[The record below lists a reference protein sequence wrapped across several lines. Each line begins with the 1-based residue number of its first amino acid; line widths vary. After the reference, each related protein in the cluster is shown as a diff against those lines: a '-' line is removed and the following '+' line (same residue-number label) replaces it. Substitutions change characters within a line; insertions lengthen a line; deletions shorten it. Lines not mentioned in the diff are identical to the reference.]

1 MAKKKEPVIT
11 VRTVFVGTRTER
23 QAFIDLI
30 LEKEKFGVDRE
41 GKSTYNKATPSRGVH
56 GGMENHHV

>member
-11 VRTVFVGTRTER
+11 VRSVFVGTRTDR

-30 LEKEKFGVDRE
+30 QEKEKSRVDKDAFSRYNE
-41 GKSTYNKATPSRGVH
+41 GNPNHGVH
-56 GGMENHHV
+56 GGLENYHV

>member
-41 GKSTYNKATPSRGVH
+41 RNSTYNKATPSRGVH